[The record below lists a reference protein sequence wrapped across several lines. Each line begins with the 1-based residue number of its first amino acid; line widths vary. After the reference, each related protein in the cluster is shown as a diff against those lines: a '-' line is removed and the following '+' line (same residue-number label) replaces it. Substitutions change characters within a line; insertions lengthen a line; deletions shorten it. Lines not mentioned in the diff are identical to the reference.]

1 MEDTTPTP
9 EQPEP
14 IESTEP
20 ATETAAADTAVPVPP
35 IVEATDTTEP
45 IPSPQVAAEAAA
57 AFDAPP
63 VAAAPIPPVDTVD
76 AKQPRN
82 YKRIAA
88 GVAAGALTLGAGF
101 ALGTALDHEGRDGG
115 QSVDGGRDG
124 DHRGGHDDDG
134 DGRGVPGSIT
144 QGRGGQMGGGQM
156 QPGQGGQG
164 GMGGQMQGGQGPQT
178 HSGGS

>member
-1 MEDTTPTP
+1 MEDNTPTP
-9 EQPEP
+9 EQPE
-14 IESTEP
+14 STEP
-20 ATETAAADTAVPVPP
+20 VAAEMPIPVPP

-45 IPSPQVAAEAAA
+45 IPSPQVTAEAAA

-63 VAAAPIPPVDTVD
+63 VAAAPLPPVDTVD

-88 GVAAGALTLGAGF
+88 GVAAGALTLGAAF
-101 ALGTALDHEGRDGG
+101 ALGSAFDHEGRDGG

-144 QGRGGQMGGGQM
+144 QGRGAQKGGGQM
-156 QPGQGGQG
+156 QPGQPGQG
-164 GMGGQMQGGQGPQT
+164 GQMPGGRGPQT
-178 HSGGS
+178 QSGGS

>member
-9 EQPEP
+9 EQPE
-14 IESTEP
+14 STEP
-20 ATETAAADTAVPVPP
+20 AASETPVIVPP

-63 VAAAPIPPVDTVD
+63 VAATPIPPVDVVD
-76 AKQPRN
+76 PKQPRN

-101 ALGTALDHEGRDGG
+101 ALGTALNHEGRDGG

-144 QGRGGQMGGGQM
+144 QGRGGQMQGGQMPGGQM
-156 QPGQGGQG
+156 QPGQGGQMPG
-164 GMGGQMQGGQGPQT
+164 GRGPQT
-178 HSGGS
+178 QSGGS